1 MPRTGAAN
9 LNTLEEKTVLID
21 CMWLQNRLWEALSLM
36 GCLSV
41 LETVWI
47 MWMSPCSFLPPRLC
61 CTQHRC
67 FSYCC
72 SMVIFQAASFPDVSP
87 ISLDRP
93 VLLTK
98 SRSHCCSG
106 FWSSDYRKNKQH
118 SIDVVFWGALEIA
131 FTIRVLFALWNTIGT
146 CFLWISP
153 PKSFY
158 SHPRVYFWGKDE
170 LIWLSLSVHFL

>member
-1 MPRTGAAN
+1 MIACDYKTGSGKLCHSWGAC
-9 LNTLEEKTVLID
+9 LCSK
-21 CMWLQNRLWEALSLM
+21 LSGLC
-36 GCLSV
+36 GCLPVAFFLHGSAAHSTDV
-41 LETVWI
+41 
-47 MWMSPCSFLPPRLC
+47 SPIVAPWWFFKRL
-61 CTQHRC
+61 HR
-67 FSYCC
+67 
-72 SMVIFQAASFPDVSP
+72 QRFPDVSP